1 MEGSGHWGQCTLCP
15 GTMSN
20 WGHEIV
26 YPKHYL
32 TNEPVG
38 HRARDWRT
46 ANKKFPVFTSSNNR
60 VARLV
65 TVACKA
71 YE

>member
-1 MEGSGHWGQCTLCP
+1 
-15 GTMSN
+15 MSK
-20 WGHEIV
+20 WDIR
-26 YPKHYL
+26 
-32 TNEPVG
+32 PVIG
-38 HRARDWRT
+38 EQQI
-46 ANKKFPVFTSSNNR
+46 KKFPVFTSSNNR